1 MNSEKTGGHQ
11 WIIEFKT
18 PPEDLAAFTQ
28 DLDIA
33 LKEENSDY
41 AAKRKGDLVLQ
52 LPNVVVAQKGLFHQW
67 MKNKNKLGGQNKV
80 PRLSNN
86 RDLITQ
92 LQALNDAAQM
102 PA

>member
-1 MNSEKTGGHQ
+1 
-11 WIIEFKT
+11 
-18 PPEDLAAFTQ
+18 
-28 DLDIA
+28 
-33 LKEENSDY
+33 
-41 AAKRKGDLVLQ
+41 
-52 LPNVVVAQKGLFHQW
+52 LFHQW
-67 MKNKNKLGGQNKV
+67 LKNKNKLGGQNKV